1 VNSITGN
8 EHQLL
13 MNIVIKNSTGDKADA
28 LPSMAVCYQCIQ
40 SIIECF
46 DICYIIEIN
55 SETDCI
61 KKVSLC
67 RLFVKGSL
75 DQNKSNKIKTLI

>member
-1 VNSITGN
+1 LLIAFTYLNVPVCRGAVNSITGN

-46 DICYIIEIN
+46 DICCII
-55 SETDCI
+55 
-61 KKVSLC
+61 
-67 RLFVKGSL
+67 
-75 DQNKSNKIKTLI
+75 